1 MIVDVLKIETN
12 VFPQQFTNRIIDAP
26 LQGKKHTIKNFLS
39 RGRPCSLLLVSEQN
53 TKDILPVVVFFPFLL
68 ILRFQT
74 LSLPNSTF

>member
-12 VFPQQFTNRIIDAP
+12 VFPQQFPTGLLARLFRERNTQSR
-26 LQGKKHTIKNFLS
+26 TFLS
-39 RGRPCSLLLVSEQN
+39 QWRPCSSLLVSEQN